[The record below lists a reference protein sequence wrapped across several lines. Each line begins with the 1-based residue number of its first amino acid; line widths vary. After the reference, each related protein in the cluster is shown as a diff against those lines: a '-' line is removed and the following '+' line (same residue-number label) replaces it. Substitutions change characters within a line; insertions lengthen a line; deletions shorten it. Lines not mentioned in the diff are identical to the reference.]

1 MYVHHH
7 PSCAHVTEPCGGWE
21 RSGVIREE
29 SISREVHRSLRSVG
43 VAWGGG
49 CLNMYDA
56 PFGARAG
63 RDDVAAVAVREAW
76 EEREAWEV
84 REA

>member
-1 MYVHHH
+1 MGEEWRY
-7 PSCAHVTEPCGGWE
+7 S
-21 RSGVIREE
+21 RGVDIQRGT
-29 SISREVHRSLRSVG
+29 SFSAQRGRGL
-43 VAWGGG
+43 GGG